1 MPLFL
6 VTVQSEF
13 ANLID
18 KNSPSFV
25 GHGLDAV
32 TVATNWAN
40 VLFNYASA
48 VIPVS
53 TSATVAKNAMISIL
67 SGAAAPGSFFPL
79 LISAYSTFAAT
90 LASGMTAGGVGAP
103 PPAPIDFSPITALPL
118 SDNSV
123 PQIISL
129 FASITDTWFR
139 TGTFTFTNGTV
150 VTWN

>member
-25 GHGLDAV
+25 GHGLDV
-32 TVATNWAN
+32 VEVATKWAD

-48 VIPVS
+48 VIPAS
-53 TSATVAKNAMISIL
+53 TTANAAKTAMISVL
-67 SGAAAPGSFFPL
+67 SGATAAGSFFPAL
-79 LISAYSTFAAT
+79 VSAYTLFATT
-90 LASGMTAGGVGAP
+90 LAGGMTTGGVGAP
-103 PPAPIDFSPITALPL
+103 PPAPINFAPILALPL
-118 SDNSV
+118 SENST